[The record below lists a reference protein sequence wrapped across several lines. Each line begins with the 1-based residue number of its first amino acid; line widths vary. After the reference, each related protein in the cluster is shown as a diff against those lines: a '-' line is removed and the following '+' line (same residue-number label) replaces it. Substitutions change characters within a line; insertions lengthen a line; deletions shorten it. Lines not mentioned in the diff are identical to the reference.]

1 MFQIIKDFVLQDVK
15 NENETKKVAVILR
28 INSITMC
35 IYFLVLTGTFFITGE
50 IRSAILCIPCFAA
63 YVIAFF
69 TTYLNMTKAAAVFV
83 QLLMG
88 GWIIGFVMEFGWDCG
103 VQHFIFVLLVLNF
116 VTSYRKIGIKI
127 VMGVSLGIFRLLL
140 YGYTSLQLPG
150 YILDRHSSMT
160 FQIIN
165 TVFIFVAIIS
175 ILAVFTED
183 AQEMEKKLL
192 IYNEK
197 LHKQASQDPLT
208 GLRNRR
214 SMREF
219 LEKKETECREGKIDN
234 LSLALGDID
243 YFKKVNDTYG
253 HECGD
258 IVLRQLASVFKEV
271 VGEKGEISRWGGEEF
286 LFVFNNVNGDEALVI
301 LGELQKRMK
310 KMEIPYKDEII
321 KITMTFGLSE
331 FDFHRGRD
339 YSINDVDAKLY
350 KGKEAGRNRVIY

>member
-1 MFQIIKDFVLQDVK
+1 MFQKIKNLVLQDVE
-15 NENETKKVAVILR
+15 NENETKKVSVILR
-28 INSITMC
+28 MNSITMC
-35 IYFLVLTGTFFITGE
+35 IYFLLLSCTFFITGE
-50 IRSAILCIPCFAA
+50 IRSVILCVPCFLA
-63 YVIAFF
+63 YAIAFY
-69 TTYLNMTKAAAVFV
+69 TTYLNMTKAATIFV
-83 QLLMG
+83 QILTG
-88 GWIIGFVMEFGWDCG
+88 CWIIGFVLEFGWDCG

-116 VTSYRKIGIKI
+116 TTSYRKLEVKI
-127 VMGVSLGIFRLLL
+127 AMGVVLGVFRLML
-140 YGYTSLQLPG
+140 YGYTSLHFPR
-150 YILDRHSSMT
+150 YILDMQSSIT
-160 FQIIN
+160 FQVIN
-165 TVFIFVAIIS
+165 TVFIFVAITV

-192 IYNEK
+192 VYNEK

-219 LEKKETECREGKIDN
+219 LEKKEAECREGKIDN

-243 YFKKVNDTYG
+243 FFKKVNDTYG

-258 IVLRQLASVFKEV
+258 VVLRELAAVFKEV

-286 LFVFNNVNGDEALVI
+286 LFIFNNVNGDEALVI
-301 LGELQKRMK
+301 LGELQRKMK
-310 KMEIPYKDEII
+310 KLEIPYKDEMI

-331 FDFHRGRD
+331 FDFHRGGD